1 MPEDYR
7 YNLGVGCAND
17 DWRGVGYFSRSSV
30 LFCLLEVGFG
40 SGDDFIPH
48 LKHRLGLGATR
59 SLKGPGCEG
68 QGNGAEEIATSGTK
82 WYSHHA

>member
-1 MPEDYR
+1 MVLCLPSVQPWHGGTQVPEDYR

-40 SGDDFIPH
+40 SGDDFISH
-48 LKHRLGLGATR
+48 LKHRLGLGR
-59 SLKGPGCEG
+59 RGR
-68 QGNGAEEIATSGTK
+68 
-82 WYSHHA
+82 